1 MEKSDKQ
8 TISFDITGMTCA
20 GCARNVERALKTI
33 EDALLVSVNLAT
45 HKGLVISEQPVPFE
59 KIQAAVRSAGYG
71 AVRET
76 AAPDILERRYRKSRH
91 NMILALVATLP
102 LMVLMI
108 LHMAGIS
115 IPYFHWLEIILGT
128 LVLLGPGRGTL
139 KGAWIAISHFHT
151 NMDTLVSLGAV
162 TSLATTF
169 LALLGVKVLSFG
181 VISPML
187 LALHLVGRYVES
199 RMRDRAAKS
208 IKSLLSMKVDT
219 ANLEGDDGIL
229 EVPVGAVNVGDT
241 ILIRTGDRVPLDGRV
256 TGGNGYID
264 EAMISGEAEPV
275 HKEEGDS
282 VVSGTVVTAGNL
294 RVQVEKVGKDTFLSR
309 MIALVEE
316 AQSAKV
322 PLQALAD
329 RITNYFVP
337 TVFLLALASGLSW
350 YFFYE
355 TLQPVLI
362 WAAGFLPWINPAAG
376 PLSSGIFA
384 FVATLVIACPCAL
397 GLATPMALVSA
408 SGVAA
413 KKGLIIRNG
422 EALSVSR
429 NLDLLLLDKTGTI
442 TEGRPGVVESNLSQ
456 DLLAVAAAIETYS
469 NHPIAQAVVRY
480 ADEQGLAL
488 DIPVTEVRE
497 QAGSGIWARLEERE
511 FFIGRPGDAEPY
523 RTLLEKGYTVVEVHR
538 DETVLGYLAVADAVK
553 GDSGS
558 ALARLKAMGI
568 RSVMVTG
575 DNRNTA
581 GAIARQVGID
591 EIRSEVGP
599 EEKSALVRDFQIE
612 GYTVGMVGD
621 GINDAAAIKNADL
634 GIAIGTGTDL
644 AIESGDIV
652 IIRGELSRVIDAILL
667 SRVTQRT
674 IVQNLFWAF
683 LYNVVAIPL
692 AMMGWLHPVIAEA
705 AMTFSSIN
713 VIVNSSRI
721 GRK

>member
-8 TISFDITGMTCA
+8 TISFDITGMTCV

-128 LVLLGPGRGTL
+128 SVLLGPGRGTL
-139 KGAWIAISHFHT
+139 KGAWIAVSHFHT

-181 VISPML
+181 VIAPML

-275 HKEEGDS
+275 HKEVGDS

-294 RVQVEKVGKDTFLSR
+294 RVQVERVGKDTFLSR

-337 TVFLLALASGLSW
+337 TVFLLALVSGLSW

-355 TLQPVLI
+355 TLQPVLT

-511 FFIGRPGDAEPY
+511 FFIGRPGEAEPY
-523 RTLLEKGYTVVEVHR
+523 RTLLEKGYTVVEVRR

-674 IVQNLFWAF
+674 IIQNLFWAF